1 MTPEV
6 YRERWAA
13 LRGGPSDEAKLS
25 HLARQ
30 VALSFMDR
38 TLFNDR
44 YEEAY
49 IDLLCEMAT
58 AQGTEAA
65 GRAAASAL
73 FGIVVEGLCDDFED
87 PQTGTYNRVMGQVL
101 GYCRRLPEGRDLD
114 RRLAASGLRAAGDLL
129 ARIEALRG
137 AGPAAPKG
145 PSPGRILFLSR
156 MTIGADVAVTSVLV
170 RRLGDTFPGADLVLV
185 GDPKLVHVFGGNP
198 RLRFRPLEYARR
210 GGLLERF
217 GTWHR
222 VVEVVEEES
231 RGGRTWVVDPDSR
244 LTQLGVLPV
253 AGPGDYLF
261 FNSRSDAPGGPR
273 VSMSELANAWA
284 DRVVGTAPPVHPA
297 VWLPEALRGRAEILA
312 GALRGQGA
320 RQLVAVNLGV
330 GGNPRKRIGD
340 EFETKLLVYLL
351 EVPKTVV
358 VLDKG
363 MGAEELERSGRLLR
377 ALASRGTAVAESRF
391 DAPPPRVGGGHGV
404 LALECGIGEIAAL
417 IARSDEFVGYDS
429 AGQHIA
435 AALGVSTCTVFAG
448 SNNPRF
454 VRRWRACGPAKV
466 KVVHVDTFAHPPL
479 FDAEDV
485 IARVAFAR
493 ETP

>member
-13 LRGGPSDEAKLS
+13 LREGRPDGEKLG

-38 TLFNDR
+38 SLFNDL
-44 YEEAY
+44 YEDAY

-58 AQGTEAA
+58 APGTEGAA
-65 GRAAASAL
+65 GAAASSL

-87 PQTGTYNRVMGQVL
+87 LQAAIYNRVMGQVL
-101 GYCRRLPEGRDLD
+101 EYCRRRPGGEDLD
-114 RRLAASGLRAAGDLL
+114 RRLAASGLRGTGDLL
-129 ARIEALRG
+129 ARVESLRG
-137 AGPAAPKG
+137 AAAAVPKG
-145 PSPGRILFLSR
+145 PPPARILFLSR

-170 RRLGDTFPGADLVLV
+170 RRFGGAFPEAEIVLV
-185 GDPKLVHVFGGNP
+185 GDPKLAQILGGNP

-217 GTWHR
+217 GAWHR
-222 VVEVVEEES
+222 VAEVVEEET
-231 RGGRTWVVDPDSR
+231 RAGRTWVVDPDSR
-244 LTQLGVLPV
+244 LTQLGILPV
-253 AGPGDYLF
+253 TAPGSYLF

-284 DRVVGTAPPVHPA
+284 DRVTGAAPHVHPA
-297 VWLPEALRGRAEILA
+297 VWLPGPLRKGGEALA
-312 GALRGQGA
+312 GALRKQGA
-320 RQLVAVNLGV
+320 RQIVTVNLGV

-340 EFETKLLVYLL
+340 EFEAKLLAYLL
-351 EVPKTVV
+351 EDPKTVV
-358 VLDKG
+358 VLDQG
-363 MGAEELERSGRLLR
+363 MGAEELERTGSLLR
-377 ALASRGTAVAESRF
+377 ALAARGTAVGESRF
-391 DAPPPRVGGGHGV
+391 GAPPPPVGDGHGI
-404 LALECGIGEIAAL
+404 LSLECGIGELAAV
-417 IARSDEFVGYDS
+417 IARSDEYVGYDS

-435 AALGVSTCTVFAG
+435 AALGVPACTVFAG

-466 KVVHVDTFAHPPL
+466 KVVHVDTLTRAPL
-479 FDAEDV
+479 FDAEDI

-493 ETP
+493 EEP